1 MKKENFKEYSNGAR
15 KHSIGYK
22 FKTTF
27 LYDEKLYNA
36 KKHILF
42 KTMKENEFTQINV
55 EKNID
60 KKLANFYKDA
70 HKNDVI
76 LVEPAKKS
84 IFTSFINYY
93 H

>member
-1 MKKENFKEYSNGAR
+1 MKKENFKEYSTGAR

-42 KTMKENEFTQINV
+42 KTMKENEFT
-55 EKNID
+55 
-60 KKLANFYKDA
+60 
-70 HKNDVI
+70 
-76 LVEPAKKS
+76 
-84 IFTSFINYY
+84 
-93 H
+93 